1 MKSNF
6 ARLMF
11 ATLLV
16 FLTTGVSAIAQ
27 QETTL
32 YSFGNSTNA
41 GNPISGMVFDRSG
54 NLYGASLSGAIWK
67 LTPQSNGTWTQST
80 IANLDANHFNYSE
93 SGLAID
99 SAGNLYGTSL
109 YGGTRLQGT
118 VFELMPQS
126 NGTWKF
132 KILHAFGRGKD
143 GASPNTTLTFDA
155 AGNLYGTTLYGGA
168 NNVGV
173 VFKLTPQSNGSWNE
187 TVLHSFGSGTD
198 GRTPFGQLVLDAA
211 GNLYGTTQGG
221 GIYSSSGICVG
232 CGTVYELVHQG
243 STWTEKIL
251 YNFGNGTDAAIPQGG
266 VIFDKAGNLYGA
278 TTFGGIYTFGTA
290 YELMPQSNGTWKE
303 VLLHQFG
310 ATGDGIG
317 PDQNLVFD
325 SAGNL
330 YGTTFGGAE
339 GPGGGTAF
347 ELMPQADG
355 TWQEKILWYF
365 TGAGDGA
372 NPDCNLILDSA
383 GNLYGTT
390 FDGSTNN
397 AGTAF
402 EITP

>member
-6 ARLMF
+6 AKLMF
-11 ATLLV
+11 ATLLA
-16 FLTTGVSAIAQ
+16 FLLTEVSAIAQ

-41 GNPISGMVFDRSG
+41 GGPITGMVFDRSG
-54 NLYGASLSGAIWK
+54 NLYGASLGGAIWK
-67 LTPQSNGTWTQST
+67 LSPHSNGIWTQST
-80 IANLDANHFNYSE
+80 IANLDASHFNYSE
-93 SGLAID
+93 AGLVID
-99 SAGNLYGTSL
+99 HAGNLYGTSL

-143 GASPNTTLTFDA
+143 GVSPNTTLTFDA
-155 AGNLYGTTLYGGA
+155 AGNLYGTTLYGGT

-198 GRTPFGQLVLDAA
+198 GRTPFGQLILDAA
-211 GNLYGTTQGG
+211 GNVYGTTQGG
-221 GIYSSSGICVG
+221 GIYSCPDITAG
-232 CGTVYELVHQG
+232 CGTIYELVHQG
-243 STWTEKIL
+243 STWAEKIL

-266 VIFDKAGNLYGA
+266 VIFDKAGNLYGS
-278 TTFGGIYTFGTA
+278 TTFGGTYTYGTA
-290 YELMPQSNGTWKE
+290 YELMPHSDGTWKE
-303 VLLHQFG
+303 VLLHEFG

-317 PDQNLVFD
+317 PNQSLVFD

-330 YGTTFGGAE
+330 YGTTFGSAD
-339 GPGGGTAF
+339 GPGSGTAY

-365 TGAGDGA
+365 TGSDDGA
-372 NPDCNLILDSA
+372 NPDCNLIFDKA

-397 AGTAF
+397 GGTAF